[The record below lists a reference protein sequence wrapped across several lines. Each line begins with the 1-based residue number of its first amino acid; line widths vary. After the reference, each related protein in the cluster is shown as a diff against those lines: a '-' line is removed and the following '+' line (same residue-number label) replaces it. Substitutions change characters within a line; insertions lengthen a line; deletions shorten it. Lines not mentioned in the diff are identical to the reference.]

1 MDSGLL
7 EIVSPSPNFYP
18 HLKTIKGS
26 LGDSDERTRWRTKQ
40 NLDYVYM
47 MLYSQHRGTYY
58 VQLEDD
64 ILSKKGFVR
73 SMKSFALQKTMEK
86 EDWLMLDFC
95 QLGFIGLLHLKCLQI
110 NILLHFLFSM
120 LPGKLFRSSDLWRLA
135 EFFLL
140 FYKDKPGDWL
150 LSHFFNVKYCKLDQ
164 NHVSSFSEAVRHN

>member
-7 EIVSPSPNFYP
+7 EIISPSVNFYP
-18 HLKTIKGS
+18 NLKAITGT

-64 ILSKKGFVR
+64 ILAKKGFVR
-73 SMKSFALQKTMEK
+73 SMKSFALQKTIEK

-95 QLGFIGLLHLKCLQI
+95 QLGFIGKKKITRKTTRLKLLTAL
-110 NILLHFLFSM
+110 
-120 LPGKLFRSSDLWRLA
+120 
-135 EFFLL
+135 
-140 FYKDKPGDWL
+140 
-150 LSHFFNVKYCKLDQ
+150 
-164 NHVSSFSEAVRHN
+164 